1 MKLNLSLRTKFTI
14 VLLLSSLL
22 SLLVAGI
29 ITKTILLHEFSDIV
43 AHQSFQRFHTEI
55 TIYLETYGSWKKA
68 QEKESF
74 KAFENRRRHL
84 LGSPMPMLLT
94 SQLAPNAAPE
104 FFPATTLQSPFRFA
118 LADLHG
124 KILMGNSHLKE
135 GTVAPKKLRSLGKP
149 VLLKGKPVA
158 LALPDSQPNLND
170 LDLGFIR
177 AMQQA
182 FITAGFIAV
191 LLALFLG
198 LVIGSRVNGRLRRL
212 TLAIKSMQAGNLHQR
227 VEERSGDEIGILA
240 NAFNQMSSELAQMH
254 DALHKSNL
262 QIKTQAK
269 QLKELSIRDELT
281 GLFNRRHSD
290 EEGARLFEKCIQN
303 STPLTVVMADID
315 FFKKIND
322 DFSHAM
328 GDEVLRQIAELLQD
342 HAREGDILARYGG
355 EEFVL
360 ILPETPLQTAV
371 EFCEDLR
378 VKIEEHAWDAIHP
391 DLQVTI
397 SFGLCDDTS
406 CGNFET
412 QLDKADDKLHDA
424 KLHGRN
430 TVHFDG
436 SSELNDSEVLS
447 R

>member
-1 MKLNLSLRTKFTI
+1 
-14 VLLLSSLL
+14 
-22 SLLVAGI
+22 
-29 ITKTILLHEFSDIV
+29 
-43 AHQSFQRFHTEI
+43 
-55 TIYLETYGSWKKA
+55 
-68 QEKESF
+68 
-74 KAFENRRRHL
+74 
-84 LGSPMPMLLT
+84 
-94 SQLAPNAAPE
+94 
-104 FFPATTLQSPFRFA
+104 
-118 LADLHG
+118 
-124 KILMGNSHLKE
+124 
-135 GTVAPKKLRSLGKP
+135 
-149 VLLKGKPVA
+149 
-158 LALPDSQPNLND
+158 
-170 LDLGFIR
+170 
-177 AMQQA
+177 
-182 FITAGFIAV
+182 
-191 LLALFLG
+191 
-198 LVIGSRVNGRLRRL
+198 
-212 TLAIKSMQAGNLHQR
+212 
-227 VEERSGDEIGILA
+227 
-240 NAFNQMSSELAQMH
+240 
-254 DALHKSNL
+254 
-262 QIKTQAK
+262 
-269 QLKELSIRDELT
+269 
-281 GLFNRRHSD
+281 
-290 EEGARLFEKCIQN
+290 
-303 STPLTVVMADID
+303 
-315 FFKKIND
+315 
-322 DFSHAM
+322 M